1 MELLIDT
8 STRYAA
14 VGLSEG
20 GECVAEIRWRSA
32 RNHSVELIP
41 AVNRALAQAGRGMD
55 DLSAVFAASGPGGFS
70 ALRVGMSAAKAI
82 AAARGIPLVAV
93 GTLDIEIQPF
103 AGLGAPVCAVVGAG
117 RNRLYVG
124 TLNPSDGEAAA
135 SAELQ
140 STDEFLA
147 GLSPEFIYCGE
158 AVGELAGEMR
168 ARLGG
173 SLRMSLA
180 PPPSRGAAALARL
193 GYAKLAAGDT
203 ADAASAEPLYLR
215 SSQVSSAERARRA
228 AGR

>member
-20 GECVAEIRWRSA
+20 GDCAVEIRWRSA
-32 RNHSVELIP
+32 RNHSVELVP
-41 AVNRALAQAGRGMD
+41 AINRALAQAGRGMD

-82 AAARGIPLVAV
+82 AAARGIPLAAV

-103 AGLGAPVCAVVGAG
+103 AGLGAPVRAVMGAG

-124 TLNPSDGEAAA
+124 TLNPSDKAA
-135 SAELQ
+135 SAELLG
-140 STDEFLA
+140 TDEFLDA
-147 GLSPEFIYCGE
+147 LSPEFIYCGE

-180 PPPSRGAAALARL
+180 PPPSRGAASLARL
-193 GYAKLAAGDT
+193 GYAKLATGET

-215 SSQVSSAERARRA
+215 SSQVNSAERARRA

>member
-8 STRYAA
+8 STRFAA
-14 VGLSEG
+14 VGLSDG
-20 GECVAEIRWRSA
+20 GECVAEVRWRSA

-93 GTLDIEIQPF
+93 GTLDVEIQPF
-103 AGLGAPVCAVVGAG
+103 AALGAPVCAVMSAG

-124 TLNPSDGEAAA
+124 ELMPPAREANAA
-135 SAELQ
+135 LRQ
-140 STDEFLA
+140 TDEFLDA
-147 GLSPEFIYCGE
+147 LSADFIYCGE
-158 AVGELAGEMR
+158 AVGELMGEMR
-168 ARLGG
+168 ARLGE
-173 SLRMSLA
+173 SLRASLI
-180 PPPSRGAAALARL
+180 PPPSRSAAALARL
-193 GYAKLAAGDT
+193 GFEKLQAGET

-215 SSQVSSAERARRA
+215 SSQVSSAERARR
-228 AGR
+228 RSL

>member
-1 MELLIDT
+1 MELIIDT

-14 VGLSEG
+14 VGLSDG
-20 GECVAEIRWRSA
+20 GDCAVEIRWRSA
-32 RNHSVELIP
+32 RNHSVELVP
-41 AVNRALAQAGRGMD
+41 AINRALAQAGRGMD

-103 AGLGAPVCAVVGAG
+103 AGLGAPVRAVMGAG

-124 TLNPSDGEAAA
+124 TLNSPSDKSA
-135 SAELQ
+135 SAELLG
-140 STDEFLA
+140 TDEFLGA
-147 GLSPEFIYCGE
+147 LSPDFIYCGE

-168 ARLGG
+168 ARLGD

-193 GYAKLAAGDT
+193 GYAKLAAGET

>member
-20 GECVAEIRWRSA
+20 GDCAVEIRWRSA
-32 RNHSVELIP
+32 RNHSVELVP
-41 AVNRALAQAGRGMD
+41 AINRALAQTGRGMD

-103 AGLGAPVCAVVGAG
+103 AGLGAPVCAVAGAG

-124 TLNPSDGEAAA
+124 EWNPSERTA
-135 SAELQ
+135 SAELRA
-140 STDEFLA
+140 TGDFLD

-158 AVGELAGEMR
+158 AVGELADEMR
-168 ARLGG
+168 ARLGE
-173 SLRMSLA
+173 SLRASLA
-180 PPPSRGAAALARL
+180 PPPTRGAAALARL
-193 GYAKLAAGDT
+193 GYAKLAAGET
-203 ADAASAEPLYLR
+203 SDAASAEPLYLR

-228 AGR
+228 ARG

>member
-8 STRYAA
+8 STRHAA

-20 GECVAEIRWRSA
+20 GDCAVEIRWRSA
-32 RNHSVELIP
+32 RNHSVELVP
-41 AVNRALAQAGRGMD
+41 AINRALAQAGRGMD

-103 AGLGAPVCAVVGAG
+103 AGLGAPVRAVMGAG

-124 TLNPSDGEAAA
+124 TLKSQSDNAA
-135 SAELQ
+135 SAELLG
-140 STDEFLA
+140 TDEFLD
-147 GLSPEFIYCGE
+147 GLSPDFIYCGE

-193 GYAKLAAGDT
+193 GYAKLAAGET